1 MKIIITE
8 SQLNTLKENSIVD
21 MDKEEL
27 FDRALKLKKFV
38 IKNVKDEFINY
49 DWFDDLVVE
58 IYKDWNNMPVI
69 YFLIKTNIKILK
81 NENVFKKI
89 RSEIYEKIE
98 FVFIQYFPD
107 VNKNTTYNLTA
118 TFEAIIKDSDNISFH
133 V

>member
-38 IKNVKDEFINY
+38 IKNVKEEFINY

-98 FVFIQYFPD
+98 FVFIQYFPN

>member
-8 SQLNTLKENSIVD
+8 SQLNNLKKNSIVD

-27 FDRALKLKKFV
+27 LDRALKLKKFV
-38 IKNVKDEFINY
+38 IKNVKEEFINY

-98 FVFIQYFPD
+98 FVFIQYFPN

>member
-27 FDRALKLKKFV
+27 LDRALKLKKFV
-38 IKNVKDEFINY
+38 IKNVKEEFINY

-98 FVFIQYFPD
+98 FVFIQYFPN

>member
-21 MDKEEL
+21 MDNEEL

-38 IKNVKDEFINY
+38 IKNVKEEFINY

-58 IYKDWNNMPVI
+58 IYKDWNDVPVI

-98 FVFIQYFPD
+98 FVFIQYFPN

-118 TFEAIIKDSDNISFH
+118 TFEVIIKDSDNISFH